1 MDDTFL
7 AAHIRTPIIVIIITI
22 YTQKKRSSA
31 NYSDTDNEALK
42 PKHLYSAETTRPSS
56 LHHLGLGLQDTIYHG

>member
-1 MDDTFL
+1 MFTL
-7 AAHIRTPIIVIIITI
+7 QRTGTYLVIITI

-42 PKHLYSAETTRPSS
+42 PKHLYLAETTRPSS
-56 LHHLGLGLQDTIYHG
+56 LHHLRLGLQDTIYHG